1 MQPGLVVPAT
11 LLDNDQNRPTVSR
24 TAHIVGTNG
33 KVFVV
38 QPSLFRIPLGEELV
52 ANSVRRVL
60 EPDENQVVPDSKT
73 SAVESEEMVEKLPAV
88 GSIPIQTE
96 QPLSDRVSEKERVQ
110 EDFKANVKKST
121 ATTETK
127 HGLNP
132 PSQGQEL
139 KPLKFA
145 RSRPMR
151 QLKAKIQRTL
161 KEYYPRHL
169 NTRDH
174 CPWAIMHSFIAF
186 GVDTQLYA
194 DRPGGKRMSAIG
206 WLCYNGLSGRSRLF
220 SISDGQIDPRTGPGV
235 QGHEGQF
242 LAMLAQS
249 RVRNDYPMRI
259 DANQLTVQ
267 DLIDYEQATC
277 YRGTELTFK
286 LIALSHYIDHGTQ
299 WKNDKGETWD
309 VGEILKEELEQ
320 PIRGAAC
327 GGTHRLMGFSY
338 AVRTHVQ
345 SGKQLDGQWLRAQKF
360 VDQYHKYALSQQ
372 NKDGSFSCNWFK
384 GTGRWCDEQRKV
396 QTTGHILEWL
406 IYSLPENRLGD
417 RRIIRA
423 VNFMASLLYEKRYDK
438 LEVGPQGHAL
448 HALVLYEHRVFGQP
462 FGQRRMRYIGSKDS
476 KSTASQMTQS

>member
-1 MQPGLVVPAT
+1 MVRAYVAASVLWGMLFLGGMLIFSSAGQCLSSDIRSLPPVVVGTSSGEEQPVQPGLVISAT
-11 LLDNDQNRPTVSR
+11 LLDNDQSRPAVSR

-33 KVFVV
+33 KIFVV

-52 ANSVRRVL
+52 ANSVRRVI
-60 EPDENQVVPDSKT
+60 EPNDNHVVPDRET
-73 SAVESEEMVEKLPAV
+73 SEVESEEIVEKLPAA

-110 EDFKANVKKST
+110 EDFKPNAKKP
-121 ATTETK
+121 AVMTETQ

-132 PSQGQEL
+132 PSQGHEL

-145 RSRPMR
+145 RSRSMR

-220 SISDGQIDPRTGPGV
+220 SMSDGQIDPRTGPGV

-249 RVRNDYPMRI
+249 RVRNDYQMRI
-259 DANQLTVQ
+259 GENQLTVQ

-286 LIALSHYIDHGTQ
+286 LIALSHYIDHGIQ
-299 WKNDKGETWD
+299 WENDKGETWD
-309 VGEILKEELEQ
+309 VAKILKEELAQ
-320 PIRGAAC
+320 AYSGSRLRWNTSADGVQLC
-327 GGTHRLMGFSY
+327 GENARP
-338 AVRTHVQ
+338 
-345 SGKQLDGQWLRAQKF
+345 KW
-360 VDQYHKYALSQQ
+360 
-372 NKDGSFSCNWFK
+372 
-384 GTGRWCDEQRKV
+384 
-396 QTTGHILEWL
+396 QTT
-406 IYSLPENRLGD
+406 
-417 RRIIRA
+417 
-423 VNFMASLLYEKRYDK
+423 
-438 LEVGPQGHAL
+438 
-448 HALVLYEHRVFGQP
+448 
-462 FGQRRMRYIGSKDS
+462 
-476 KSTASQMTQS
+476 